1 MKLCLVGFHQRI
13 DESLIL
19 VFVHWAVE
27 VSGALFFG
35 FAFIIARLHPRL
47 GHVDAVE
54 IDDWGDG
61 IKKRQRIR
69 AGVCCDGFAQ
79 ITRGEGAGCDDP
91 MAVGRQLFYL
101 TVLNGN
107 VWVCIYRVSHCLGKV
122 IAIHSQ
128 CATGRKAMFVCSLH
142 NQTIGLA
149 HFPMEQTNRVLLII
163 VRAERVGTN
172 HFPHQSRLM
181 RKGFN
186 FGPHF
191 VDDHFNAHVCGLP
204 CSL

>member
-1 MKLCLVGFHQRI
+1 MWVCEADGLHWAPTQGFTAAFRDHFDGQAAVEISGGFILMELCLVGFHQRI

-54 IDDWGDG
+54 IDDWGDS
-61 IKKRQRIR
+61 IKKGQGVC
-69 AGVCCDGFAQ
+69 ASVCCDGFAQ
-79 ITRGEGAGCDDP
+79 ITRGEGAGCNDP
-91 MAVGRQLFYL
+91 VAVCLQLFYL

-107 VWVCIYRVSHCLGKV
+107 VWVCIYRISHCLGKV

-128 CATGRKAMFVCSLH
+128 CAACRKAVFVCGLH

-149 HFPMEQTNRVLLII
+149 HFPVE
-163 VRAERVGTN
+163 
-172 HFPHQSRLM
+172 
-181 RKGFN
+181 
-186 FGPHF
+186 
-191 VDDHFNAHVCGLP
+191 
-204 CSL
+204 